1 MRNSI
6 RYIFVL
12 WLLNFV
18 VKAQKEVSFAH
29 QNISLL
35 PYSLQNNKELE
46 SLDLSYS
53 TIEKLPEWLS
63 KFPNLKSVN
72 LNHTRLKN
80 PLNDAQILSDCKEL
94 VEVQW
99 NYGHLAYFPIPLAY
113 SKRLQTLQLE
123 GNAISFLPKNIQWL
137 PLKNLNIANN
147 LVDTLP
153 NEIIKMKQLHE
164 INLSFNPALNN
175 PYNYKILA
183 KVKALENLILQGIK
197 QVPKELGEV
206 KQLKKLDFSFSSFT
220 NLPTEVKNLP
230 QIESVKI
237 YQTQTIE
244 VHEFIEQISTWK
256 KTKTLIIGSPNFNR
270 LPFNINKLPNLKTLI
285 IQNSCLNQSPAI
297 IQKLPLQNIKF
308 IQCNFINLNDV
319 LGPFLQNNNIKNIG
333 LQQCTIQNFS
343 SDLDLGNK
351 DSVLFT
357 DNKMFDFP
365 FTKGRIQY
373 LNIKGNYITQK
384 SLQNLSIL
392 KIEGAVEGNNLS
404 YTKEFVSAKKIQS
417 DSSHTAFKVTVYAN
431 IGGIFPLPNGAQLH
445 VPNDAFLD
453 INHQTLKGDVVM
465 HFTYLQNATD
475 ILLNDIP
482 LWDKNL
488 HALHF
493 LQWFKLEL
501 YTNGKPAFVSTKNPL
516 KIVYQSGVE
525 NPLLLQ
531 YNSYKSQWET
541 NDKIIK
547 ECDLKNEVITSNP
560 FKIFML
566 NQNKNFG
573 DDNQVNLYRGNVQI
587 KVKHNKQKESM
598 NFDLL
603 ADADY
608 GLNLAGFNNNFTLAY
623 PELKTY
629 QNIRW
634 NYMGRNLNED
644 LIKLLNLSL
653 SPETD
658 KIARKN
664 TFLVK
669 TNQLSNVLLYPNPDE
684 DNYIFEFASATDTVK
699 IPVLP
704 YIAIIKPKKIQRW
717 HRKRYEEYENKLS
730 KRQQQWAQ
738 LDSAFVKALLK
749 NQKKLQQI
757 AQNYTPDNAENTNLK
772 KSIITHSTFITQT
785 GWNILAKPLT
795 ENDWVKIEPTFYIN
809 NKQNFSKD
817 CLVYHPEKKYF
828 YWSNT
833 KEIWMPKDTEMQV
846 FVKVGKQFVYSSTLQ
861 SNSLK
866 INLNKVD

>member
-6 RYIFVL
+6 RFILVFWLVHFVA
-12 WLLNFV
+12 
-18 VKAQKEVSFAH
+18 KAQKEVSYSH
-29 QNISLL
+29 QNISVL

-46 SLDLSYS
+46 HLDLSYS

-80 PLNDAQILSDCKEL
+80 PLNDAQILADCKEL
-94 VEVQW
+94 LSLHW
-99 NYGHLAYFPIPLAY
+99 NYAHLAYFPIPLAY
-113 SKRLQTLQLE
+113 GKKISTLELE
-123 GNAISFLPKNIQWL
+123 GNAIPFLPKNIQWL
-137 PLKNLNIANN
+137 PLKHLNIAHN

-153 NEIIKMKQLHE
+153 NEIIKMKQLKE

-175 PYNYKILA
+175 SYNYKILA
-183 KVKALENLILQGIK
+183 KVKSLESLIVQGIK
-197 QVPKELGEV
+197 QIPKELGEV
-206 KQLKKLDFSFSSFT
+206 KQLKKIDFSFASFT

-230 QIESVKI
+230 YIESVKI
-237 YQTQTIE
+237 YQAQSME

-256 KTKTLIIGSPNFNR
+256 KVKTLHIGAPNFTR

-285 IQNSCLNQSPAI
+285 IQNSCLLQSTTAV
-297 IQKLPLQNIKF
+297 QKLPLQNIQF
-308 IQCNFINLNDV
+308 IQCNFANLNEI
-319 LGPFLQNNNIKNIG
+319 LLPFLQNNNLKNIG

-365 FTKGRIQY
+365 FAKGRIQY
-373 LNIKGNYITQK
+373 LNISGNYITQK
-384 SLQNLSIL
+384 SLQNLTVSKTI
-392 KIEGAVEGNNLS
+392 GAIEGNNLS

-417 DSSHTAFKVTVYAN
+417 DSSQTAFKVTVYAN

-465 HFTYLQNATD
+465 HFTYLQNAKD

-488 HALHF
+488 QALHL
-493 LQWFKLEL
+493 LQGFKLEL
-501 YTNGKPAFVSTKNPL
+501 YSNGKPAFVSTKNPL
-516 KIVYQSGVE
+516 KIVYQSSVE

-531 YNSYKSQWET
+531 FNSYKNQWET
-541 NDKIIK
+541 NDKVMK
-547 ECDLKNEVITSNP
+547 DCDLKNEVITSNP
-560 FKIFML
+560 FKLFML
-566 NQNKNFG
+566 NQNKNLG
-573 DDNQVNLYRGNVQI
+573 EDNQVNLFRGNVQI

-598 NFDLL
+598 NFDML

-608 GLNLAGFNNNFTLAY
+608 GLNIAGFNNNFTLAY

-634 NYMGRNLNED
+634 NYMGRDLNED

-658 KIARKN
+658 KIGRKN
-664 TFLVK
+664 TFSVK

-717 HRKRYEEYENKLS
+717 HRKRYEEYDKKLN

-738 LDSAFVKALLK
+738 LDSAFVKALFK

-757 AQNYTPDNAENTNLK
+757 AQNYMPENLE
-772 KSIITHSTFITQT
+772 KSNNKNTLIPHTTFITQT

-795 ENDWVKIEPTFYIN
+795 ENDWVKIMPTFYIN

-828 YWSNT
+828 YWTNT
-833 KEIWMPKDTEMQV
+833 KEIWLPQDTEMQV
-846 FVKVGKQFVYSSTLQ
+846 FVKVGKQFVYSSTLN